1 MNNIAKLSYEDAL
14 EGEAWDAFRDTNMLD
29 RAFENGLPTDAH
41 GALAHCRDV
50 LPELP
55 ESPAE
60 VALNALFESL
70 LPRMIEVVVE
80 QGVLEQGT

>member
-1 MNNIAKLSYEDAL
+1 MNTAEKLSYQDTL
-14 EGEAWDAFRDTNMLD
+14 EESAWDAFRDTDMLD
-29 RAFENGLPTDAH
+29 RLFEDGLPTDAH

-70 LPRMIEVVVE
+70 LPRMIDVVVE